1 MGVIIYLF
9 TNAIS
14 PELRRRKKKQMKNE
28 KYHKYLSIPTDEEVG
43 GTSPLR
49 MRDQAQR
56 REQSV
61 QEWKNIAITLG
72 IVAFSLVLAA
82 VFLGV
87 YAVKHDEHQNDADHH
102 H

>member
-1 MGVIIYLF
+1 
-9 TNAIS
+9 
-14 PELRRRKKKQMKNE
+14 MKNE
-28 KYHKYLSIPTDEEVG
+28 NYHRYLSIPTGEEVG
-43 GTSPLR
+43 SSPHQVI
-49 MRDQAQR
+49 RDQALR
-56 REQSV
+56 RQQSV

-87 YAVKHDEHQNDADHH
+87 YAVKHDENEEGDHH